1 MHHFT
6 AHRLRFVA
14 EAHDIVE
21 LNEHQGSAIRG
32 ALFHALR
39 RKFCAFARQPDATCD
54 SCALAQTCAVAMLVS
69 TLDLQHARGQDR
81 PRPFTI
87 QPPVEAWRMKNE
99 EWRMENEAWRMEKK
113 NLYSLFS
120 ILSSSPSGHFWER
133 EDGSG
138 YWRYQPGETL
148 SFGLTLYAG
157 AMQLFPYVVL
167 ALQEFEEGG
176 LGRKCEQYDGR
187 WRRGR
192 LAVREVWAENP
203 LTGERQPVL
212 REGSRQVHVPD
223 VPVTHAQVRENG
235 ERRMER
241 MEKGERRMENGEW
254 RMENGEWSL
263 FFLTPTRLV
272 DKGRLLKPETFSFR
286 AFLQRLLERLESL
299 SEAFCDTPLAVDFP
313 ALLAAAETVRVVEQR
328 LQWEEVRSYSTRR
341 RAESPLGGLVGRVTL
356 QAEAWAPFLPWLLW
370 GQFVH
375 VGKDAVKGN
384 GMYGIG
390 ERMES
395 GRRGYGTGTNTYR

>member
-1 MHHFT
+1 MSVLSKILQEDPMHHFT

-14 EAHDIVE
+14 QAHDIVE

-39 RKFCAFARQPDATCD
+39 RKFCAFARDPQATCEH
-54 SCALAQTCAVAMLVS
+54 CALAQSCPVATLVS
-69 TLDLQHARGQDR
+69 TLDPQHARGQDR
-81 PRPFTI
+81 PRPFTV
-87 QPPVEAWRMKNE
+87 QPPTHDTAP
-99 EWRMENEAWRMEKK
+99 A
-113 NLYSLFS
+113 
-120 ILSSSPSGHFWER
+120 GHFWER

-138 YWRYQPGETL
+138 VFRYEPGEVLT
-148 SFGLTLYAG
+148 FGLTLYAQ

-223 VPVTHAQVRENG
+223 VPVTHTQIVQMA
-235 ERRMER
+235 
-241 MEKGERRMENGEW
+241 NGEW
-254 RMENGEWSL
+254 QMANLSIR
-263 FFLTPTRLV
+263 FLTPTRLV
-272 DKGRLLKPETFSFR
+272 DRGRLLKPETFAFR
-286 AFLQRLLERLESL
+286 PFLQRLLERLESL
-299 SEAFCDTPLAVDFP
+299 SGAFCDTPLAVDFP
-313 ALLAAAETVRVVEQR
+313 ALLAEAEAVRVVEQR
-328 LQWEEVRSYSTRR
+328 LAWEEVRSYSTRR

-356 QAEAWAPFLPWLLW
+356 QAEDWTPFLPWVLW

-384 GMYGIG
+384 GMYGVG
-390 ERMES
+390 
-395 GRRGYGTGTNTYR
+395 

>member
-1 MHHFT
+1 MEHFT
-6 AHRLRFVA
+6 AHRLRFVM
-14 EAHDIVE
+14 EAQEIVE

-39 RKFCAFARQPDATCD
+39 RKFCAFSHDPRAACD
-54 SCALAQTCAVAMLVS
+54 SCVLAQTCPVATLVS
-69 TLDLQHARGQDR
+69 TLDPQHARGQDR
-81 PRPFTI
+81 PRPFTV
-87 QPPVEAWRMKNE
+87 QPPTHATGF
-99 EWRMENEAWRMEKK
+99 A
-113 NLYSLFS
+113 
-120 ILSSSPSGHFWER
+120 GHFWER

-138 YWRYQPGETL
+138 VFRYEPGEALT
-148 SFGLTLYAG
+148 FGLTLYAQ

-176 LGRKCEQYDGR
+176 LGRKCEQHDGR

-192 LAVREVWAENP
+192 LAMREVWAENP

-212 REGSRQVHVPD
+212 CEGSRQVYIPD
-223 VPVTHAQVRENG
+223 VPVMHAQVMENTEG
-235 ERRMER
+235 RG
-241 MEKGERRMENGEW
+241 EKGACA
-254 RMENGEWSL
+254 L
-263 FFLTPTRLV
+263 LFLTPTRLV

-313 ALLAAAETVRVVEQR
+313 ALLAAAEAVQVIEQR

-341 RAESPLGGLVGRVTL
+341 RAESPLGGLAGRVTL
-356 QAEAWAPFLPWLLW
+356 QAEDWTPFLPWVLW

-384 GMYGIG
+384 GMYVVKWRNDGP
-390 ERMES
+390 
-395 GRRGYGTGTNTYR
+395 GTNTYR

>member
-1 MHHFT
+1 MEHFT
-6 AHRLRFVA
+6 AHRLRFVM
-14 EAHDIVE
+14 EAQEIVE

-39 RKFCAFARQPDATCD
+39 RKFCAFSRDPQAACD
-54 SCALAQTCAVAMLVS
+54 SCALAQTCPVATLVS
-69 TLDLQHARGQDR
+69 TLDPQHARGQDR
-81 PRPFTI
+81 PRPFTV
-87 QPPVEAWRMKNE
+87 QPPIQNGEGRG
-99 EWRMENEAWRMEKK
+99 ENGE
-113 NLYSLFS
+113 SFSPFS
-120 ILSSSPSGHFWER
+120 ILHSFPSSSSSGHFWER

-138 YWRYQPGETL
+138 YWRYEPGEAL
-148 SFGLTLYAG
+148 LFGLTLYAQ

-203 LTGERQPVL
+203 LTNERQPVL

-223 VPVTHAQVRENG
+223 VPVTHAQVMERGEGRGKNG
-235 ERRMER
+235 ECT
-241 MEKGERRMENGEW
+241 
-254 RMENGEWSL
+254 L
-263 FFLTPTRLV
+263 LFLTPTRLV

-299 SEAFCDTPLAVDFP
+299 SEAFCDTPLDVDFP
-313 ALLAAAETVRVVEQR
+313 ALLAEAETVQVVEQR

-341 RAESPLGGLVGRVTL
+341 RAESPLGGLVGHVTV
-356 QAEAWAPFLPWLLW
+356 QAKDWSPFLPWLLW
-370 GQFVH
+370 GLFVH

-384 GMYGIG
+384 GMYGI
-390 ERMES
+390 E
-395 GRRGYGTGTNTYR
+395 